1 MNSKILFHW
10 QKYFLQEDYLQTWM
24 KAKSIVLKVD
34 FSQEDFN
41 GVGKSIKYLL
51 GISYLLL
58 NLERCSF

>member
-1 MNSKILFHW
+1 
-10 QKYFLQEDYLQTWM
+10 M

-41 GVGKSIKYLL
+41 GVDKSIKYLL